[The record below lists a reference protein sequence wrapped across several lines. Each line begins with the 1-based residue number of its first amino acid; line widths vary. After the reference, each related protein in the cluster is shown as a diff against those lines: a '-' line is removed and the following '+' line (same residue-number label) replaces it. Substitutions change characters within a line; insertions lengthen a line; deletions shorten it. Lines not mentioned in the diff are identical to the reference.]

1 MHPTRHQPMPAD
13 PASVAAYL
21 ADWAA
26 QGACAATVRTSAV
39 HAIVVWSGFRRR
51 LVRHSAFR
59 MLRPW

>member
-1 MHPTRHQPMPAD
+1 MPAD

-21 ADWAA
+21 ADRAA
-26 QGACAATVRTSAV
+26 QGACAATVRTSAA
-39 HAIVVWSGFRRR
+39 HAIVVWNGFRRR